1 MGGGADGEDPGGTP
15 PPEDVAGIDLDPE
28 QHSKDEPEPDPAA
41 AHGTADA
48 QSESI
53 GTEDSA
59 SGYDP
64 EHDPEHDPWND
75 DYDYDPGGD
84 PDAPIYI
91 GSELLEDVVDPAGV
105 PWPAIPDDWD
115 PGLGDNSGESD
126 AESGE
131 YSDDDDDDDYDSD
144 LDGDMSGFDEDAM
157 HFEIEGTT
165 SQASNRA
172 CDPEERG
179 HYLLHDG
186 RVPSSR
192 TGMNHQQGSDSVCA
206 AGDGLLLVT
215 GDVDVRLVDANA
227 IVADGAYDAD
237 GRFNNEG
244 FIAEGGA
251 GRFNEGFIAEGA
263 DGPNGPN
270 GPDALPSSSTTEYVA
285 KQELPF
291 SVYSVDY
298 DESSRLVAVCGDVR
312 RYAQDVNLAVF
323 RVVRHQGTNA
333 TGRAPAS
340 ASFVPVAER
349 GVGAMGRFGRDMV
362 NCVRFGKRVKAASDG
377 VHLDGVHRALT
388 GGGKRAIE
396 DVLLCAS
403 QDGNCYVMSV
413 DVKDDAGGAL
423 EPALEPDDDDANED
437 GAGRVGG
444 FSPGGQGGRGPRRR
458 PRLDARL
465 VECCKIAFPAASNA
479 AAASPDGSCVAV
491 CGDAEFV
498 LVNGGPDGYGDH
510 GATRHLAIN
519 GDPSA
524 AGVVSGEAAGGMY
537 VAWSPTSEYLA
548 ATSDSLHALAVWR
561 VTTHT
566 RDDSRADEAGGVS
579 AGDVSGDVVDR
590 ESAAYVNNGSRSVPS
605 EGLGLTLNPK
615 PSARA
620 RGGAVV
626 GPLRI
631 QRVAYF
637 RDHAHPC
644 LPVRFLP
651 SDGHV
656 VVWAERGGRVHAYD
670 LRCAHAAS
678 PGSSSAVNL
687 SPPPEEDGYPRGRGF
702 DTGAGRGADEDSM
715 ITVLGADD
723 DEEDGVGSGAGE
735 DGSDEGLGGEPA
747 GRSEGVEA
755 AGPEGVEVCLQPV
768 HRSFRTRL
776 RRGAADDDQRRFVQT
791 IRSRVRGKYVTGLCV
806 VAAANTPPPASP
818 SRGSPARIDGSRA
831 PPRDFVFVGTPDGVL
846 RFRCPVAW
854 TPETH
859 QDFPVA
865 FRKAS
870 RAFVQCAAADFT
882 RKAETGDEESSSALS
897 LGDLPQEVLLHIV
910 GLAAVPLSDWANV
923 S

>member
-1 MGGGADGEDPGGTP
+1 MRSRRRLERKARAIPGTSTPFFRGCAMGGGADGEDPGGTP

-28 QHSKDEPEPDPAA
+28 QHSKDEPEPDPVA

-59 SGYDP
+59 SEDDGDANEH
-64 EHDPEHDPWND
+64 EHDLEDG
-75 DYDYDPGGD
+75 YE
-84 PDAPIYI
+84 PIYE
-91 GSELLEDVVDPAGV
+91 SEDGFEQMMQDNADPAGV
-105 PWPAIPDDWD
+105 PWPGIPDEWSDD
-115 PGLGDNSGESD
+115 DSGESD
-126 AESGE
+126 AESGQFS
-131 YSDDDDDDDYDSD
+131 YDDS
-144 LDGDMSGFDEDAM
+144 DMSGFDEDAM

-165 SQASNRA
+165 QGANRVR
-172 CDPEERG
+172 DPEERG

-186 RVPSSR
+186 RVPSSH

-227 IVADGAYDAD
+227 IVSDGAYDAD
-237 GRFNNEG
+237 GK
-244 FIAEGGA
+244 
-251 GRFNEGFIAEGA
+251 FNEPDP
-263 DGPNGPN
+263 DGPGPVRKSPD
-270 GPDALPSSSTTEYVA
+270 GPDGAEYVASTPEYVA

-298 DESSRLVAVCGDVR
+298 DEASRLVAVCGDVR

-323 RVVRHQGTNA
+323 RVVHHRTSA
-333 TGRAPAS
+333 PGRASS

-362 NCVRFGKRVKAASDG
+362 NCVRFGKRVKASDG
-377 VHLDGVHRALT
+377 VHLDGVHRL
-388 GGGKRAIE
+388 GGKRAIE

-413 DVKDDAGGAL
+413 DVKDHAGVAL
-423 EPALEPDDDDANED
+423 EALGDDDDDAWD
-437 GAGRVGG
+437 GAG

-465 VECCKIAFPAASNA
+465 VECCKIAFPVASNA

-498 LVNGGPDGYGDH
+498 LVNGGPDGYGTR
-510 GATRHLAIN
+510 GASTQHLAIN

-537 VAWSPTSEYLA
+537 AAWSPTGEYLA

-561 VTTHT
+561 VTVH
-566 RDDSRADEAGGVS
+566 DVSRADEALHERHTPHACVGP
-579 AGDVSGDVVDR
+579 VVD
-590 ESAAYVNNGSRSVPS
+590 PI
-605 EGLGLTLNPK
+605 
-615 PSARA
+615 
-620 RGGAVV
+620 
-626 GPLRI
+626 RI

-651 SDGHV
+651 SDGDV

-687 SPPPEEDGYPRGRGF
+687 SPPPEEDGRGGRGL
-702 DTGAGRGADEDSM
+702 DTGAGRGADDDSM

-723 DEEDGVGSGAGE
+723 DDDGAASGAEDGG
-735 DGSDEGLGGEPA
+735 DRRGGRA
-747 GRSEGVEA
+747 RS
-755 AGPEGVEVCLQPV
+755 EGVEVCLQPV
-768 HRSFRTRL
+768 HRSFRARV
-776 RRGAADDDQRRFVQT
+776 RRGVRGDDDDGADRDDQRRFVQT

-806 VAAANTPPPASP
+806 VAARSPAASPAASP
-818 SRGSPARIDGSRA
+818 SRGSPARIDGPRA
-831 PPRDFVFVGTPDGVL
+831 PPRDLVFVGTPDGVL

-859 QDFPVA
+859 RDFPFA

-870 RAFVQCAAADFT
+870 RAFMQCAAADFA
-882 RKAETGDEESSSALS
+882 RKVETGDEESSSALS

-910 GLAAVPLSDWANV
+910 GLAAVPLSDWADV